1 MMKRRKVWIRAV
13 WCLTLIPLV
22 ACLSLATAAAPPP
35 KAKSAPA
42 ATKAAVKP
50 EQYAVLN
57 PRADLPPIDAKAL
70 APRLAS
76 LEGKTV
82 YVNGSDANMNAGLEI
97 MLMVARGL
105 AQTVPGIKVVYLSD
119 RYGDA
124 TADSVVPSVRIAKNP
139 TDAHHFDIFKE
150 AEKGA
155 DAVVTGLGY

>member
-1 MMKRRKVWIRAV
+1 MKKRNIWIMAAS
-13 WCLTLIPLV
+13 CLTLISIGTI
-22 ACLSLATAAAPPP
+22 LSSKTTAAA
-35 KAKSAPA
+35 
-42 ATKAAVKP
+42 TQP
-50 EQYAVLN
+50 EQHAVLN
-57 PRADLPPIDAKAL
+57 PRADLPPITANAL

-97 MLMVARGL
+97 MLMISREL
-105 AQTVPGIKVVYLSD
+105 AQNVPGIKVVYLSD

-124 TADSVVPSVRIAKNP
+124 TADSVVSSVRIAKNP

-150 AEKGA
+150 AEQKA

>member
-1 MMKRRKVWIRAV
+1 MERQK
-13 WCLTLIPLV
+13 LTTVVGKAILLALLGLLV
-22 ACLSLATAAAPPP
+22 CHGQIAAAVSP
-35 KAKSAPA
+35 KAKATPA
-42 ATKAAVKP
+42 QAVAEK
-50 EQYAVLN
+50 YAVLN

-150 AEKGA
+150 AEQKA
-155 DAVVTGLGY
+155 NAVVTGLGY

>member
-1 MMKRRKVWIRAV
+1 MKKLSVLTIGKTVGCLILIAV
-13 WCLTLIPLV
+13 F
-22 ACLSLATAAAPPP
+22 ACLGQAKALAEEI
-35 KAKSAPA
+35 S
-42 ATKAAVKP
+42 
-50 EQYAVLN
+50 VLN

-76 LEGKTV
+76 LDGKTV
-82 YVNGSDANMNAGLEI
+82 YVNGSDANMNAGIEI

-105 AQTVPGIKVVYLSD
+105 AQKVPGIKVVYLSD

-124 TADSVVPSVRIAKNP
+124 TADSEVPSVRIAKNP

-150 AEKGA
+150 AEQNA

>member
-1 MMKRRKVWIRAV
+1 MKRRNVWIRAAG
-13 WCLTLIPLV
+13 CLTLIPLV
-22 ACLSLATAAAPPP
+22 ACLNHATAAVSPP
-35 KAKSAPA
+35 KAKPAAA

-82 YVNGSDANMNAGLEI
+82 YVNGSDMVMNPGQEI
-97 MLMVARGL
+97 MLMIARGL
-105 AQTVPGIKVVYLSD
+105 AKSVPGIKVVYMSD

-124 TADSVVPSVRIAKNP
+124 TSDSVVPEVRIVKNQI
-139 TDAHHFDIFKE
+139 DAHYYNTHKE